1 MSELI
6 PSIPLFTALLVG
18 LAGAFGAGYF
28 AYGAALY
35 LTAGGA
41 AWAVERGKRT
51 MLAALLALAIALAV
65 FGAAQLAIDPS
76 PPELLPALPPLA
88 SLSR

>member
-6 PSIPLFTALLVG
+6 QSIPLFTALLVG
-18 LAGAFGAGYF
+18 LAGVFGAGCF

-41 AWAVERGKRT
+41 SGQADSGKRT
-51 MLAALLALAIALAV
+51 MLTALLAVAIAVAA
-65 FGAAQLAIDPS
+65 FGAAELAIDAAS
-76 PPELLPALPPLA
+76 GPALPIIAPPV
-88 SLSR
+88 SLSP